1 MESKKANWSIIISV
15 AIAIFSAGMAWGI
28 SVKQEEVLDSKI
40 NTVNARIDKVEA
52 SQDKLEIELK
62 HEIESKYEFSIE
74 EVGGARS
81 DFEKEDIHIWNTIN
95 ELKKK

>member
-1 MESKKANWSIIISV
+1 MLYSV
-15 AIAIFSAGMAWGI
+15 LEWHGGI

-74 EVGGARS
+74 EVG
-81 DFEKEDIHIWNTIN
+81 ELEVI
-95 ELKKK
+95 LKKKIFIFGMQLGN